1 MTYEK
6 VHTLIYFYILANLK
20 IRWSKNPLAVTA
32 NMSLEEAKEIIK
44 DIRSIGQ
51 TYREAFN
58 AISNVSSVIKP
69 VKRLFND
76 EKSSLGSRLIT
87 AGVALIVFP
96 EPIASDIMGTTLIAA
111 GTLLK
116 WIREPNVADIYRE
129 LRKINR
135 SLGSFNREIF

>member
-1 MTYEK
+1 MSPEETK
-6 VHTLIYFYILANLK
+6 K
-20 IRWSKNPLAVTA
+20 IIR
-32 NMSLEEAKEIIK
+32 
-44 DIRSIGQ
+44 DIRIIGQ

-58 AISNVSSVIKP
+58 AMNNVSGVIKP

-76 EKSSLGSRLIT
+76 EKSSLGSKLIT

-96 EPIASDIMGTTLIAA
+96 EPIVSDVMGTTLIAA
-111 GTLLK
+111 GTLLSK
-116 WIREPNVADIYRE
+116 IREPNVADIYRE

>member
-1 MTYEK
+1 MSPEETK
-6 VHTLIYFYILANLK
+6 K
-20 IRWSKNPLAVTA
+20 MIR
-32 NMSLEEAKEIIK
+32 
-44 DIRSIGQ
+44 DIRIIGQ

-58 AISNVSSVIKP
+58 AMNNVPGAIKP

-76 EKSSLGSRLIT
+76 EKSSLGSKLIT

-96 EPIASDIMGTTLIAA
+96 EPIVSEVMGTTLIAA
-111 GTLLK
+111 GALMSK
-116 WIREPNVADIYRE
+116 IREPNVSDICRE